1 MEHQTDQCKSN
12 SNIIEQ
18 IPTIVQSTN
27 TTTITSSCNVAY
39 FPTVFE
45 EELDTFSHTS
55 SDNDERDAL
64 GSFVEDAGLWSPTND
79 DMGTMYESTFDPI
92 YYQNIKPRRRLPM
105 VTKAVSRTSHT
116 GQSNVEN
123 GSCSFDSG
131 ISRLLS
137 SVDKAVSSV
146 TCKTIK
152 KSEFN
157 KMTFSPSDK
166 KDKKSILPT
175 SSIIS
180 FANSLTPCQSP
191 PVSSPMEVIANSPSK
206 NPNISLVNRS
216 DLNTSTSPSPISKC
230 FEKTI
235 NSRRYSDHITNSS
248 LCVAKDHLKIS
259 HNEISSSPYL
269 RTTSSAYSI
278 TKSIPSSPVRSRH
291 CRNNYSKQHSPS
303 LGRGPSFHTTE
314 LEDLDRH
321 SNISLERQVP
331 NNLNNFASPPL
342 SPSITYCSSVSSLSP
357 KLARIGRRM
366 LPEPP
371 KAKANQNSKDKLTL
385 TKCDRESL
393 NTLVEHPI
401 GPSSK
406 DQGKTSSSLIVST
419 INSSLRPSVIH
430 ETYSNVTTSIGET
443 HDHISIGNDTSISP
457 GSNSST
463 SCTTAVGPTWHSI
476 SSRDSLDSGF
486 FSTGHSRSTTCD
498 STSSTVSAGSLIGA
512 SKGTLSDTTKNLS
525 SPNSNRYSKN
535 VSSNESPPFLRRQ
548 HRLMSNNGHRV
559 HDLQDAISDGE
570 KKGSN
575 QTSSLNASFYDEV
588 SKPSSSLNFMQP
600 YNNNNV
606 NVSQKQ
612 STYNRVQ
619 SLPNHD
625 TPDKLM
631 KDASQLQHQK
641 SLPSNSYLFLTPD
654 LHQNL
659 NCSINPKQTNILE
672 DSRGDTLDSYVNF
685 ISCETHATNSNTL
698 NESSISNYDQNNQR
712 KLGAQDLF
720 CSPTCD
726 NKISYFVSSHG
737 DEQIPHERKSRLVK
751 NRKVSEDPLVREF
764 SATAKQSVSQIYSLS
779 DINNT
784 FLTVEH
790 TLSDN
795 DISGQTH
802 STCKHDCLTSHHA
815 LDFLSRYNDCIYEED
830 ELKQNSRKSTSI
842 VRMADHGICS
852 SSDESCLFK
861 SRISDL
867 NYPTLEENKIRY
879 NHQLETQDNFKYGC
893 AFTLDRKDNDM
904 QLTKNQSI
912 GCSFDVDYEE
922 ENLLIDKDSKISFS
936 IEPLI
941 TKSKIERNCEEIV
954 FQDSKQSD
962 SESME
967 SYSSASYRRYRWLS
981 IHKYNNS
988 G

>member
-1 MEHQTDQCKSN
+1 MEHETDQCKSN

-18 IPTIVQSTN
+18 IPTILQSTN
-27 TTTITSSCNVAY
+27 TTPITSSCNVAY

-45 EELDTFSHTS
+45 EEFDTFSHTS

-64 GSFVEDAGLWSPTND
+64 GTFVEDAGLWSPTND
-79 DMGTMYESTFDPI
+79 DMGTIYESTFDPI

-116 GQSNVEN
+116 VQSNVEN

-146 TCKTIK
+146 TSKTIK

-157 KMTFSPSDK
+157 KMPFSPSDK
-166 KDKKSILPT
+166 RDKKSILPT

-180 FANSLTPCQSP
+180 FANSLTTCQSP
-191 PVSSPMEVIANSPSK
+191 PVTSPMEVTANSPSK
-206 NPNISLVNRS
+206 PPNISLATRS
-216 DLNTSTSPSPISKC
+216 DPNTLTSSSPISKC
-230 FEKTI
+230 FEKRI
-235 NSRRYSDHITNSS
+235 NSRRYSDHVTSS
-248 LCVAKDHLKIS
+248 GLCVAKDHLKIS
-259 HNEISSSPYL
+259 HNENSSSPYL

-291 CRNNYSKQHSPS
+291 CLNNYSKQHSPS

-321 SNISLERQVP
+321 SNVCLESQVP

-371 KAKANQNSKDKLTL
+371 KPKANQNLKDRLTL

-393 NTLVEHPI
+393 NTLVEHPNR
-401 GPSSK
+401 PSST
-406 DQGKTSSSLIVST
+406 DQGKTSSSLIVTT

-430 ETYSNVTTSIGET
+430 QIHSNVTTSIGET
-443 HDHISIGNDTSISP
+443 HDQISLGNDTSISP

-463 SCTTAVGPTWHSI
+463 SYTTAVGTTWHSI

-498 STSSTVSAGSLIGA
+498 STSSNVSAGSLFGA

-548 HRLMSNNGHRV
+548 YRLMSNEHRV

-575 QTSSLNASFYDEV
+575 QTSLLNAPFYDDD

-600 YNNNNV
+600 QNNNNV
-606 NVSQKQ
+606 DVSQKQ

-625 TPDKLM
+625 TPEKLM
-631 KDASQLQHQK
+631 KDSSHLQHQK
-641 SLPSNSYLFLTPD
+641 SLPSNSYLFLTSD
-654 LHQNL
+654 LHQDL

-672 DSRGDTLDSYVNF
+672 DSCGDTLDSYVNF
-685 ISCETHATNSNTL
+685 SSSEPHATNSNTL
-698 NESSISNYDQNNQR
+698 NDSSISNYNQNNQR
-712 KLGAQDLF
+712 KLGAQDVF

-737 DEQIPHERKSRLVK
+737 EEQIPHERKSRLVK
-751 NRKVSEDPLVREF
+751 NRKVTEDPLVKEF

-779 DINNT
+779 DSNNT

-802 STCKHDCLTSHHA
+802 STCKHDCLTSHHTH
-815 LDFLSRYNDCIYEED
+815 DFLSRSNDCIYEED
-830 ELKQNSRKSTSI
+830 ELKQSSKKSTSI
-842 VRMADHGICS
+842 VRMADHGLCS
-852 SSDESCLFK
+852 SSDESYLFK
-861 SRISDL
+861 SRISDI
-867 NYPTLEENKIRY
+867 NYPRLEENKMRY
-879 NHQLETQDNFKYGC
+879 NHQLETQDDFKNGC
-893 AFTLDRKDNDM
+893 AFTLDRKHNDM
-904 QLTKNQSI
+904 QITKNHSI
-912 GCSFDVDYEE
+912 GCSFEVDYAE
-922 ENLLIDKDSKISFS
+922 ENLLIDKTSKNYFS

-941 TKSKIERNCEEIV
+941 TKSKIERNCENVV

-967 SYSSASYRRYRWLS
+967 SYTSASYRRYQWLS

>member
-1 MEHQTDQCKSN
+1 MEHETDRFKSN
-12 SNIIEQ
+12 ANVIEQ

-27 TTTITSSCNVAY
+27 TTPITSSCNVAH

-45 EELDTFSHTS
+45 EEHDTFSHTS
-55 SDNDERDAL
+55 SENDERDAL
-64 GSFVEDAGLWSPTND
+64 GTFVEDAGLWSPTND
-79 DMGTMYESTFDPI
+79 DMGTIYESTFDPI
-92 YYQNIKPRRRLPM
+92 YYQHIKPRRRLPM

-152 KSEFN
+152 KSEFK
-157 KMTFSPSDK
+157 KMPFSPSDK

-180 FANSLTPCQSP
+180 FANSLTACQSP
-191 PVSSPMEVIANSPSK
+191 SITSPMEVTANSPSK
-206 NPNISLVNRS
+206 NPNISLVTRS

-235 NSRRYSDHITNSS
+235 NSRRYSDHITSS
-248 LCVAKDHLKIS
+248 GLCVAKDNLKIS

-291 CRNNYSKQHSPS
+291 CRNNYSKHLSPS
-303 LGRGPSFHTTE
+303 LGREQSFHATE
-314 LEDLDRH
+314 PEDLDLH
-321 SNISLERQVP
+321 SNLCLERQVP
-331 NNLNNFASPPL
+331 NTLNNFASPPL

-371 KAKANQNSKDKLTL
+371 KPKANQNLKDKSTL

-393 NTLVEHPI
+393 NTLVEHPN
-401 GPSSK
+401 GPSFK
-406 DQGKTSSSLIVST
+406 GQGKTSNSLVVST

-430 ETYSNVTTSIGET
+430 EVYSNVTTSIGDT
-443 HDHISIGNDTSISP
+443 HDHTSLGNDTSISP

-463 SCTTAVGPTWHSI
+463 SFTTAVGPTWHSI

-498 STSSTVSAGSLIGA
+498 STSSNVSAGPLIGA

-525 SPNSNRYSKN
+525 SPNSNRHSKN

-548 HRLMSNNGHRV
+548 YRLMSNNGHHV
-559 HDLQDAISDGE
+559 HDLQYPVSDGE

-575 QTSSLNASFYDEV
+575 QTSLLNAPFYDDV

-600 YNNNNV
+600 CNNNNV
-606 NVSQKQ
+606 DLSQKQ

-625 TPDKLM
+625 TSEKLM
-631 KDASQLQHQK
+631 KDGSQLQHQK
-641 SLPSNSYLFLTPD
+641 SLPSNSYLFLSSD
-654 LHQNL
+654 LYQNL
-659 NCSINPKQTNILE
+659 NCSINSKQTNILE
-672 DSRGDTLDSYVNF
+672 ESRGDTLDSYVHF
-685 ISCETHATNSNTL
+685 SPRKPHATNSNTL
-698 NESSISNYDQNNQR
+698 NESSISNYNQNNHVCR
-712 KLGAQDLF
+712 YYPSD
-720 CSPTCD
+720 
-726 NKISYFVSSHG
+726 
-737 DEQIPHERKSRLVK
+737 
-751 NRKVSEDPLVREF
+751 
-764 SATAKQSVSQIYSLS
+764 QIYHCQKEYVQLLYK
-779 DINNT
+779 N
-784 FLTVEH
+784 
-790 TLSDN
+790 
-795 DISGQTH
+795 
-802 STCKHDCLTSHHA
+802 CL
-815 LDFLSRYNDCIYEED
+815 
-830 ELKQNSRKSTSI
+830 
-842 VRMADHGICS
+842 
-852 SSDESCLFK
+852 
-861 SRISDL
+861 
-867 NYPTLEENKIRY
+867 YPI
-879 NHQLETQDNFKYGC
+879 
-893 AFTLDRKDNDM
+893 
-904 QLTKNQSI
+904 
-912 GCSFDVDYEE
+912 DY
-922 ENLLIDKDSKISFS
+922 IF
-936 IEPLI
+936 
-941 TKSKIERNCEEIV
+941 
-954 FQDSKQSD
+954 
-962 SESME
+962 
-967 SYSSASYRRYRWLS
+967 
-981 IHKYNNS
+981 